1 MVIIMTS
8 FLAFLAVALLMLGL
22 ATKSEKRI
30 LHDRLKGYMLG
41 DTEKAPPVDLELQKP
56 FYEREMV
63 PLLHKISDLATR
75 VTPSG
80 AHHAIS
86 AQLEAAGNPMRLGV
100 KEYFA
105 LRIVSFLFFTILGIV
120 LSGLMNRPPIQ
131 KMLLVA
137 IGALLGAYLPIYLL
151 NRAIMERR
159 RAIRRALPDAIDLLI
174 VSVEAGIGFDGAVAK
189 LVDKTRGPLAEEF
202 ARVLEEVYVGK
213 SRVDALKAMAARA
226 NVAEL
231 TTFVAAIYQA
241 DELGVSVAKVLRAQG
256 AAMRQARSQ
265 RAREIGAK
273 LPVKMLIPLVF
284 FIFPAIFIVILGP
297 GAMSI
302 MKSLGGK

>member
-1 MVIIMTS
+1 MLLIMTS
-8 FLAFLAVALLMLGL
+8 FLAFIAIALLMLGL
-22 ATKSEKRI
+22 ATKSERRI
-30 LHDRLKGYMLG
+30 LQERLTGYMLS
-41 DTEKAPPVDLELQKP
+41 EKEESSPIDLSLQKS
-56 FYEREMV
+56 FYERQIV
-63 PLLHKISDLATR
+63 PLLHKISDLGNR
-75 VTPSG
+75 ITPAG
-80 AHHAIS
+80 AYGGIS
-86 AQLEAAGNPMRLGV
+86 TQLEAAGNPMRLGV

-105 LRIVSFLFFTILGIV
+105 LRIVSFFFFTILGIV
-120 LSGLMNRPPIQ
+120 LSGLVNRPPMQ
-131 KMLLVA
+131 KITLVA
-137 IGALLGAYLPIYLL
+137 IAALLGAYLPIYLL

-189 LVDKTRGPLAEEF
+189 LVDKTSGPLAQEF

-213 SRVDALKAMAARA
+213 SRVDALKGMAFRA
-226 NVAEL
+226 NVPEL

-265 RAREIGAK
+265 RAREVGAK

-284 FIFPAIFIVILGP
+284 FIFPAIFVVILGP